1 MMLAPCT
8 GNTAIVSRATDTGT
22 EAPKRPVHYAGTGE
36 WSKTQRIR
44 RFPQADVTIAA
55 RSRNASTR
63 RLSHGWVRTLVGVIA
78 VRDGQRFGEP

>member
-22 EAPKRPVHYAGTGE
+22 EAPKRPVHCAGTGE
-36 WSKTQRIR
+36 WSKTQESI
-44 RFPQADVTIAA
+44 D
-55 RSRNASTR
+55 
-63 RLSHGWVRTLVGVIA
+63 